1 MAPRPSFD
9 ADPRDP
15 AAFTRRFDRFYSAT
29 AGIYDFSVRHF
40 PAWRR
45 WLRRAVPHLRGP
57 RVLEVSCGTG
67 YLLTCYAGDFE
78 THALDYNLEML
89 RTTRRNL
96 RRAGAAATLCRG
108 RVEALPYADGSF
120 DTVVNTMAFSGFPD
134 GRRALAELVRVL
146 APGGRLV
153 LIDVNHP
160 DGASPLG
167 RGFVWFWRTAGDIV
181 RDMGA
186 LFREQGL
193 RHSDEAIGGFG
204 SVRLYVAERG
214 P

>member
-1 MAPRPSFD
+1 
-9 ADPRDP
+9 
-15 AAFTRRFDRFYSAT
+15 
-29 AGIYDFSVRHF
+29 
-40 PAWRR
+40 
-45 WLRRAVPHLRGP
+45 
-57 RVLEVSCGTG
+57 
-67 YLLTCYAGDFE
+67 
-78 THALDYNLEML
+78 
-89 RTTRRNL
+89 
-96 RRAGAAATLCRG
+96 
-108 RVEALPYADGSF
+108 
-120 DTVVNTMAFSGFPD
+120 MAFSGFPD